1 MRRIVFAFAA
11 TAAATSLSACS
22 TEDMASFNAGLEMYN
37 GVTYY
42 DTTDPTTTMECPS
55 GNGYLLMHSGVRS
68 NQQYFY
74 VTSNTGQDVEVQ
86 ATDEAGGGTTFYV
99 PAWGQ
104 SDTYW
109 TYPSYSLEYQ
119 WAC

>member
-1 MRRIVFAFAA
+1 MRRVVSILAVLAS
-11 TAAATSLSACS
+11 AAALSACS
-22 TEDMASFNAGLEMYN
+22 TEDLASFNAGMEMYN

-42 DTTDPTTTMECPS
+42 DVTDPNTTLECPTY
-55 GNGYLLMHSGVRS
+55 GGYLLMHSGVRS

-74 VTSNTGQDVEVQ
+74 LTSYTDQDVSVS

-99 PAWGQ
+99 PARGQ

-109 TYPSYSLEYQ
+109 TYPSYDLEYE